1 MGPLHR
7 SPHRKQ
13 TAAATGSVPE
23 AGLLSGLRVL
33 VAHPGAELYG
43 SDRMVL
49 ESVVA
54 MVDAG
59 ATVEVTVPETGP
71 LIEELEHAGATVA
84 VEPALVLRKSMMRPG
99 NWPSAVV
106 VAIRAVGA
114 ALRLLRRHPGLVY
127 VNTIT
132 LPLWPVLARVRAIPT
147 LTHIHEAEGGA
158 SRLLLRAL
166 YLPQL
171 CANATVANSDFSRS
185 IAARAYR
192 SLARRTHVIYN
203 GVPGPASATPA
214 RVSLEGSPVHLAY
227 VGRLSPRK
235 GTDLV
240 ISAAAELIDDGV
252 DLDVDVL
259 GEAFTGYEWY
269 SDELHEAV
277 ARRGIDSRVRF
288 LGFRDDIWA
297 TLEVADIVVI
307 PSRIGEPFGNTA
319 VEAALAARPL
329 IVSESSGLLEAT
341 NGLPGVHRVETGEA
355 HAIADAVREIVA
367 HWPVEREQAVVAA
380 RVASL
385 RFDPERY
392 RGSIVELVAELVHRP
407 ATRARRSGA
416 GGRMP
421 HG

>member
-1 MGPLHR
+1 MGSLHR
-7 SPHRKQ
+7 SPHREQ
-13 TAAATGSVPE
+13 TAAATGSMPV
-23 AGLLSGLRVL
+23 GLLSGLRVL

-43 SDRMVL
+43 SDRVVL

-54 MVDAG
+54 MVNAG

-71 LIEELEHAGATVA
+71 LIEELEHAGATVV
-84 VEPALVLRKSMMRPG
+84 VEPALVLRKSMMRPS
-99 NWPSAVV
+99 NWPSAIVL
-106 VAIRAVGA
+106 AIRAIA
-114 ALRLLRRHPGLVY
+114 AARRLLRRHPGLVY

-132 LPLWPVLARVRAIPT
+132 LPLWPVLARVRAVPT

-203 GVPGPASATPA
+203 GVPGPVSATPA
-214 RVSLEGSPVHLAY
+214 RISLEGSPVHLAY

-240 ISAAAELIDDGV
+240 ISAAAELVDDGV
-252 DLDVDVL
+252 DLDVDLL
-259 GEAFTGYEWY
+259 GDAFTGYEWY

-277 ARRGIDSRVRF
+277 ARRGLDSRVHF
-288 LGFRDDIWA
+288 LGFRDDVWA
-297 TLEVADIVVI
+297 TLELADIVVI

-319 VEAALAARPL
+319 VEAVLASRPL

-341 NGLPGVHRVETGEA
+341 QGLPGVHRVKPGEA
-355 HAIADAVREIVA
+355 HAIAEAVHEVIA
-367 HWPVEREQAVVAA
+367 EWPVQREQAAA
-380 RVASL
+380 AALLASL

-407 ATRARRSGA
+407 PSHAAL
-416 GGRMP
+416 
-421 HG
+421 

>member
-1 MGPLHR
+1 MPD
-7 SPHRKQ
+7 
-13 TAAATGSVPE
+13 V
-23 AGLLSGLRVL
+23 GLLSGLRVL

-43 SDRMVL
+43 SDRVVL
-49 ESVVA
+49 ESVTG

-59 ATVEVTVPETGP
+59 AIVEVTVPENGP
-71 LIEELEHAGATVA
+71 LIEELERAGATVF
-84 VEPALVLRKSMMRPG
+84 VEPALVLRKSMMRPS

-106 VAIRAVGA
+106 LAIRAIA
-114 ALRLLRRHPGLVY
+114 AARRLLRRHPGLVY

-166 YLPQL
+166 YLPHL

-185 IAARAYR
+185 IAERAYR
-192 SLARRTHVIYN
+192 SLARRTYVIYN
-203 GVPGPASATPA
+203 GVPGPVAATPA
-214 RVSLEGSPVHLAY
+214 RISLEGSPVHLAY

-240 ISAAAELIDDGV
+240 ISAAAELIDAGV

-259 GEAFTGYEWY
+259 GEAFAGYEWY

-288 LGFRDDIWA
+288 LGFRDDVWA
-297 TLEVADIVVI
+297 TLEFADIVVI

-341 NGLPGVHRVETGEA
+341 QGLPGVHRVRPGEA

-367 HWPVEREQAVVAA
+367 AWPVERVQAAAAA
-380 RVASL
+380 RLASL

-407 ATRARRSGA
+407 SSRSGRRLTGRGAAHVARGGARR
-416 GGRMP
+416 
-421 HG
+421 